1 MWPAR
6 GTGAQLFHLAH
17 DRTGIRGASSNGN
30 PTHVTTSPAHYAFS
44 ANALHGYFES
54 EKLSGFQGSDFAI
67 SVCATYVDTEQN
79 SPYMGVL
86 TQDDKSLDP
95 SRQLKEMSF
104 VSARGA
110 PATDSWNPSGRISTV
125 LTSSTAASHVCWTI
139 SEWGKQDDAS
149 VQTIYINGKAVST
162 SQYANNQDG
171 ISLSNG
177 YLRVGHWNGV
187 RDDMDFV
194 GRIYNIMVWSRALSA
209 TEVKMVYDGVGKPIV
224 FPVAR
229 AASETGA
236 HLYLDASDPDAT
248 SSVWPA
254 RGTGAQLFHLAHDRT
269 GIRGASSNGNPTHV
283 TTSPAHYAFSANA
296 LHGYF
301 ESEKLSGFQGS
312 DFAISVCATYVDT
325 EQNSPYMGVLTQDDK
340 SLDPSRQLKEMS
352 FVSARGAPATDSWN
366 PSGRI
371 STVLTSSTAASHV
384 CWTISEWGKQDDASV
399 QTIYINGKAV
409 STSQYA
415 NNQDGISL
423 SNGYLRVGHWN
434 GVRDDM
440 DFVGRIYNI
449 MVWSR
454 ALSATE
460 VKMVYDGV
468 GKPIVEA

>member
-1 MWPAR
+1 
-6 GTGAQLFHLAH
+6 
-17 DRTGIRGASSNGN
+17 
-30 PTHVTTSPAHYAFS
+30 
-44 ANALHGYFES
+44 
-54 EKLSGFQGSDFAI
+54 
-67 SVCATYVDTEQN
+67 
-79 SPYMGVL
+79 
-86 TQDDKSLDP
+86 
-95 SRQLKEMSF
+95 
-104 VSARGA
+104 
-110 PATDSWNPSGRISTV
+110 
-125 LTSSTAASHVCWTI
+125 
-139 SEWGKQDDAS
+139 
-149 VQTIYINGKAVST
+149 
-162 SQYANNQDG
+162 
-171 ISLSNG
+171 
-177 YLRVGHWNGV
+177 
-187 RDDMDFV
+187 
-194 GRIYNIMVWSRALSA
+194 
-209 TEVKMVYDGVGKPIV
+209 MVYDGVGKPIV

-384 CWTISEWGKQDDASV
+384 CWTISDWGKQDDASV